1 MQRAPSSLLLLAAL
15 AAAAPWAQ
23 AQPISLVPNT
33 INIFRDTRGANVVN
47 ITAGDRVQLGANV
60 AGGSAGV
67 SLGYLYAPTG
77 FSAVPFPC
85 SPLTV
90 DPNFC
95 SRGPAFSADRLG
107 AWTLNFARGT
117 NTLSVATPTLFGAE
131 QKVPFPVS
139 VTVSGSGSTPTISW
153 VVPGGFTPDGIR
165 VQVFDKSKVN
175 PVTGAVDIIHSVA
188 VNPTTGS
195 YTLPATLSTGLA
207 LATGGNYTINFQLVD
222 TRGDVVFT
230 NNNAQIL
237 RRSNSYFAFTPL
249 AAGAPLSVHL
259 PTVDAGVYNFAIENV
274 GPSSTTFIDPLVA
287 IGYQYAIGA
296 GDPNFRSVLLPD
308 IGDGQYTLSVNT
320 LAGAQSASLN
330 QGVQFF
336 FPEGGVGAFT
346 VTGIETSAM
355 LDPANATAFITGLTF
370 SAAGSFTGTMT
381 PLTADV
387 AVAVPEPET
396 YALIAMG
403 LVALAI
409 ASRRRSRT
417 FARI

>member
-1 MQRAPSSLLLLAAL
+1 MKHLLPTLPLLATMGALLAA
-15 AAAAPWAQ
+15 APCAV

-33 INIFRDTRGANVVN
+33 INIFRDTRGANDVSL
-47 ITAGDRVQLGANV
+47 TPGDRVQLGADI

-67 SLGYLYAPTG
+67 SMGFSYAPTG
-77 FSAVPFPC
+77 FSVAPFLC

-90 DPNFC
+90 NAGFC
-95 SRGPAFSADRLG
+95 AGAPAFSASRLG
-107 AWTLNFARGT
+107 AWTLNFARGAD
-117 NTLSVATPTLFGAE
+117 TLSVATPTLFGAE

-153 VVPGGFTPDGIR
+153 VVPAGFTPDAIR
-165 VQVFDKSKVN
+165 VNVFDKSKVN
-175 PVTGAVDIIHSVA
+175 AATGQVDVIHSVA
-188 VNPTTGS
+188 VNPTAGS
-195 YTLPATLSTGLA
+195 YALPATLSSGLA
-207 LATGGNYTINFQLVD
+207 LATGGNYTINFQLID
-222 TRGDVVFT
+222 TRGDAPFT

-237 RRSNSYFAFTPL
+237 RRSNSFFSFTPL

-259 PTVDAGVYNFAIENV
+259 PTVDAGVYNFAVESV

-308 IGDGQYTLSVNT
+308 IGDGQYTLSFNT
-320 LAGAQSASLN
+320 LAGAQSVGLN

-381 PLTADV
+381 PMTVEV

-396 YALIAMG
+396 YALMA
-403 LVALAI
+403 LVL
-409 ASRRRSRT
+409 RSRSFDT
-417 FARI
+417 

>member
-1 MQRAPSSLLLLAAL
+1 MPRTPSSLFLLAVL

-33 INIFRDTRGANVVN
+33 INIFRDTRGANDVSV
-47 ITAGDRVQLGANV
+47 TAGDRVQMGAGI
-60 AGGSAGV
+60 AGGSAGA
-67 SLGYLYAPTG
+67 SMGFLYAPTG
-77 FSAVPFPC
+77 FSADPFPC

-95 SRGPAFSADRLG
+95 SRAPAFSADRLG
-107 AWTLNFARGT
+107 SWTLNFGRGT
-117 NTLSVATPTLFGAE
+117 DTLSVATPTLFGAE

-139 VTVSGSGSTPTISW
+139 VTISGSGSTPTISW

-188 VNPTTGS
+188 VNPTAGS
-195 YTLPATLSTGLA
+195 YTLPATLSTGLV

-259 PTVDAGVYNFAIENV
+259 PTVDAGVYNFAVESV

-287 IGYQYAIGA
+287 IGYKYAKGA
-296 GDPNFRSVLLPD
+296 SDPNFRSVLLPN
-308 IGDGQYTLSVNT
+308 IGDGKYTLSFST
-320 LAGAQSASLN
+320 LAGAQSVSLD

-336 FPEGGVGAFT
+336 FPEGGVGAFD

-381 PLTADV
+381 PLTVDV

-396 YALIAMG
+396 YALMAMG
-403 LVALAI
+403 LLALAV

-417 FARI
+417 FART